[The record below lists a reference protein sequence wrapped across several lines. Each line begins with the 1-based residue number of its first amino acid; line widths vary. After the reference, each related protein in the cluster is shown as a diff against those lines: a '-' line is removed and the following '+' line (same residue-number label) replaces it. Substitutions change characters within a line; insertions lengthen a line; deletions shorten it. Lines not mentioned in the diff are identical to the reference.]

1 MSSQRDEEA
10 TADNV
15 LSDADSRMAKA
26 VEFLSRDV
34 STLRTG
40 RATTS
45 LVEGVMVDY
54 YGTPTPLNQLATITV
69 PEARLIVVQP
79 YDRQAMQSIE
89 KGLQRSDT
97 GLNPSSDGTVI
108 RLAVPPLTQERRR
121 EIVRVLK
128 RKVED
133 SKVAVRNVRRDALE
147 RLRSMEKDKSL
158 SQDDNRRAQDRLQK
172 ATDAHIGEL
181 GQGVLRQRGGD
192 HAGLKVDQTAHPP
205 IGAGTRD
212 DLNVPLHVAIVMD
225 GNGRWAEQRG
235 LPRLMGHRV
244 GVDNIR
250 PVLGTLARKGVKYVS
265 LYAFSTENW
274 NRPTHRGR
282 GPHGDPEGLGGT
294 GDKSPARTGRAYSA
308 PWPFGP
314 AFL

>member
-15 LSDADSRMAKA
+15 LSDADSRMVKA

-158 SQDDNRRAQDRLQK
+158 SQDENRRAQDRLQK

-181 GQGVLRQRGGD
+181 D
-192 HAGLKVDQTAHPP
+192 KVSSAKE
-205 IGAGTRD
+205 
-212 DLNVPLHVAIVMD
+212 
-225 GNGRWAEQRG
+225 AEIMQ
-235 LPRLMGHRV
+235 V
-244 GVDNIR
+244 
-250 PVLGTLARKGVKYVS
+250 
-265 LYAFSTENW
+265 
-274 NRPTHRGR
+274 
-282 GPHGDPEGLGGT
+282 
-294 GDKSPARTGRAYSA
+294 
-308 PWPFGP
+308 
-314 AFL
+314 

>member
-1 MSSQRDEEA
+1 M
-10 TADNV
+10 T
-15 LSDADSRMAKA
+15 KA

-34 STLRTG
+34 GTLRTG

-108 RLAVPPLTQERRR
+108 RLAVPPLTQDRRK

-158 SQDDNRRAQDRLQK
+158 SQDENRRAQERLQK

-181 GQGVLRQRGGD
+181 D
-192 HAGLKVDQTAHPP
+192 KVSS
-205 IGAGTRD
+205 
-212 DLNVPLHVAIVMD
+212 VKE
-225 GNGRWAEQRG
+225 AEIMQ
-235 LPRLMGHRV
+235 V
-244 GVDNIR
+244 
-250 PVLGTLARKGVKYVS
+250 
-265 LYAFSTENW
+265 
-274 NRPTHRGR
+274 
-282 GPHGDPEGLGGT
+282 
-294 GDKSPARTGRAYSA
+294 
-308 PWPFGP
+308 
-314 AFL
+314 

>member
-1 MSSQRDEEA
+1 
-10 TADNV
+10 
-15 LSDADSRMAKA
+15 
-26 VEFLSRDV
+26 
-34 STLRTG
+34 
-40 RATTS
+40 
-45 LVEGVMVDY
+45 MVDY

-108 RLAVPPLTQERRR
+108 RLAVPPLTQERRK

-158 SQDDNRRAQDRLQK
+158 SQDENRRAQERLQK

-181 GQGVLRQRGGD
+181 D
-192 HAGLKVDQTAHPP
+192 KVSSAKE
-205 IGAGTRD
+205 
-212 DLNVPLHVAIVMD
+212 
-225 GNGRWAEQRG
+225 AEIMQ
-235 LPRLMGHRV
+235 V
-244 GVDNIR
+244 
-250 PVLGTLARKGVKYVS
+250 
-265 LYAFSTENW
+265 
-274 NRPTHRGR
+274 
-282 GPHGDPEGLGGT
+282 
-294 GDKSPARTGRAYSA
+294 
-308 PWPFGP
+308 
-314 AFL
+314 

>member
-10 TADNV
+10 TVDNV
-15 LSDADSRMAKA
+15 LSDADSRMTKA

-34 STLRTG
+34 GTLRTG

-108 RLAVPPLTQERRR
+108 RLAVPPLTQDRRR

-128 RKVED
+128 RKVDD

-158 SQDDNRRAQDRLQK
+158 SQDENRRAQDRLQK

-181 GQGVLRQRGGD
+181 D
-192 HAGLKVDQTAHPP
+192 KVSSAKE
-205 IGAGTRD
+205 
-212 DLNVPLHVAIVMD
+212 
-225 GNGRWAEQRG
+225 AEIMQ
-235 LPRLMGHRV
+235 V
-244 GVDNIR
+244 
-250 PVLGTLARKGVKYVS
+250 
-265 LYAFSTENW
+265 
-274 NRPTHRGR
+274 
-282 GPHGDPEGLGGT
+282 
-294 GDKSPARTGRAYSA
+294 
-308 PWPFGP
+308 
-314 AFL
+314 

>member
-181 GQGVLRQRGGD
+181 D
-192 HAGLKVDQTAHPP
+192 KVSSAKE
-205 IGAGTRD
+205 
-212 DLNVPLHVAIVMD
+212 
-225 GNGRWAEQRG
+225 AEIMQ
-235 LPRLMGHRV
+235 V
-244 GVDNIR
+244 
-250 PVLGTLARKGVKYVS
+250 
-265 LYAFSTENW
+265 
-274 NRPTHRGR
+274 
-282 GPHGDPEGLGGT
+282 
-294 GDKSPARTGRAYSA
+294 
-308 PWPFGP
+308 
-314 AFL
+314 

>member
-1 MSSQRDEEA
+1 M
-10 TADNV
+10 V
-15 LSDADSRMAKA
+15 KA
-26 VEFLSRDV
+26 VEFLSREV

-158 SQDDNRRAQDRLQK
+158 SQDENRRAQDRLQK

-181 GQGVLRQRGGD
+181 D
-192 HAGLKVDQTAHPP
+192 KVSSAKE
-205 IGAGTRD
+205 
-212 DLNVPLHVAIVMD
+212 
-225 GNGRWAEQRG
+225 AEIMQ
-235 LPRLMGHRV
+235 V
-244 GVDNIR
+244 
-250 PVLGTLARKGVKYVS
+250 
-265 LYAFSTENW
+265 
-274 NRPTHRGR
+274 
-282 GPHGDPEGLGGT
+282 
-294 GDKSPARTGRAYSA
+294 
-308 PWPFGP
+308 
-314 AFL
+314 

>member
-10 TADNV
+10 TVDSV
-15 LSDADSRMAKA
+15 LTDADSRMVKA
-26 VEFLSRDV
+26 VEFLSREV

-158 SQDDNRRAQDRLQK
+158 SQDENRRAQDRLQK

-181 GQGVLRQRGGD
+181 D
-192 HAGLKVDQTAHPP
+192 KVSSAKE
-205 IGAGTRD
+205 
-212 DLNVPLHVAIVMD
+212 
-225 GNGRWAEQRG
+225 AEIMQ
-235 LPRLMGHRV
+235 V
-244 GVDNIR
+244 
-250 PVLGTLARKGVKYVS
+250 
-265 LYAFSTENW
+265 
-274 NRPTHRGR
+274 
-282 GPHGDPEGLGGT
+282 
-294 GDKSPARTGRAYSA
+294 
-308 PWPFGP
+308 
-314 AFL
+314 

>member
-10 TADNV
+10 TVDNV
-15 LSDADSRMAKA
+15 LSDADSRMTKA

-34 STLRTG
+34 GTLRTG

-108 RLAVPPLTQERRR
+108 RLAVPPLTQDRRK

-158 SQDDNRRAQDRLQK
+158 SQDENRRAQERLQK

-181 GQGVLRQRGGD
+181 D
-192 HAGLKVDQTAHPP
+192 KVSS
-205 IGAGTRD
+205 
-212 DLNVPLHVAIVMD
+212 VKE
-225 GNGRWAEQRG
+225 AEIMQ
-235 LPRLMGHRV
+235 V
-244 GVDNIR
+244 
-250 PVLGTLARKGVKYVS
+250 
-265 LYAFSTENW
+265 
-274 NRPTHRGR
+274 
-282 GPHGDPEGLGGT
+282 
-294 GDKSPARTGRAYSA
+294 
-308 PWPFGP
+308 
-314 AFL
+314 

>member
-10 TADNV
+10 TVENV
-15 LSDADSRMAKA
+15 LSDADSRMTKA

-121 EIVRVLK
+121 EIVRALK

-147 RLRSMEKDKSL
+147 RLRSMEKDKAL
-158 SQDDNRRAQDRLQK
+158 SQDENRRAQDRLQK

-181 GQGVLRQRGGD
+181 D
-192 HAGLKVDQTAHPP
+192 KVSSAKE
-205 IGAGTRD
+205 
-212 DLNVPLHVAIVMD
+212 
-225 GNGRWAEQRG
+225 AEIMQ
-235 LPRLMGHRV
+235 V
-244 GVDNIR
+244 
-250 PVLGTLARKGVKYVS
+250 
-265 LYAFSTENW
+265 
-274 NRPTHRGR
+274 
-282 GPHGDPEGLGGT
+282 
-294 GDKSPARTGRAYSA
+294 
-308 PWPFGP
+308 
-314 AFL
+314 

>member
-10 TADNV
+10 TVDNV
-15 LSDADSRMAKA
+15 LSDADSRMVKA

-34 STLRTG
+34 SALRTG

-45 LVEGVMVDY
+45 LVESVMVDY

-108 RLAVPPLTQERRR
+108 RLAVPPLTQERRK

-158 SQDDNRRAQDRLQK
+158 SQDENRRAQERLQK

-181 GQGVLRQRGGD
+181 D
-192 HAGLKVDQTAHPP
+192 KVSSAKE
-205 IGAGTRD
+205 
-212 DLNVPLHVAIVMD
+212 
-225 GNGRWAEQRG
+225 AEIMQ
-235 LPRLMGHRV
+235 V
-244 GVDNIR
+244 
-250 PVLGTLARKGVKYVS
+250 
-265 LYAFSTENW
+265 
-274 NRPTHRGR
+274 
-282 GPHGDPEGLGGT
+282 
-294 GDKSPARTGRAYSA
+294 
-308 PWPFGP
+308 
-314 AFL
+314 

>member
-10 TADNV
+10 IVDNV
-15 LSDADSRMAKA
+15 LSDADSRMVKA

-45 LVEGVMVDY
+45 LVESVMVDY

-108 RLAVPPLTQERRR
+108 RLAVPPLTQERRK

-158 SQDDNRRAQDRLQK
+158 SQDENRRAQERLQK

-181 GQGVLRQRGGD
+181 D
-192 HAGLKVDQTAHPP
+192 KVSSAKE
-205 IGAGTRD
+205 
-212 DLNVPLHVAIVMD
+212 
-225 GNGRWAEQRG
+225 AEIMQ
-235 LPRLMGHRV
+235 V
-244 GVDNIR
+244 
-250 PVLGTLARKGVKYVS
+250 
-265 LYAFSTENW
+265 
-274 NRPTHRGR
+274 
-282 GPHGDPEGLGGT
+282 
-294 GDKSPARTGRAYSA
+294 
-308 PWPFGP
+308 
-314 AFL
+314 

>member
-1 MSSQRDEEA
+1 MSSQLDEEA

-15 LSDADSRMAKA
+15 LSDADSRMTKA

-34 STLRTG
+34 GTLRTG

-108 RLAVPPLTQERRR
+108 RLAVPPLTQDRRR

-158 SQDDNRRAQDRLQK
+158 SQDENRRAQDRLQK

-181 GQGVLRQRGGD
+181 D
-192 HAGLKVDQTAHPP
+192 KVSSAKE
-205 IGAGTRD
+205 
-212 DLNVPLHVAIVMD
+212 
-225 GNGRWAEQRG
+225 AEIMQ
-235 LPRLMGHRV
+235 V
-244 GVDNIR
+244 
-250 PVLGTLARKGVKYVS
+250 
-265 LYAFSTENW
+265 
-274 NRPTHRGR
+274 
-282 GPHGDPEGLGGT
+282 
-294 GDKSPARTGRAYSA
+294 
-308 PWPFGP
+308 
-314 AFL
+314 